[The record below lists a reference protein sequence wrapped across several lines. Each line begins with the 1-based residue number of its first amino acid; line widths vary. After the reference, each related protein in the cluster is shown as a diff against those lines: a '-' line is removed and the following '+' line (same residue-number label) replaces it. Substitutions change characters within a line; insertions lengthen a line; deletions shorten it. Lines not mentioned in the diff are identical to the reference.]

1 LKATNHSNQKFKKK
15 FGFGEP
21 KLVNKTLVF
30 IEKMEDVS
38 LVFSLLVVVS
48 LALLQIFLRNVF
60 GFGFMWAESVL
71 KILVLW
77 IALLGAMVATRENQ
91 HIKIDLLERFLPPP
105 ALLFFRKMTNVFSAI
120 ICGLAAYWSADLV
133 YYEFLDSTVAFG
145 AVPVW
150 LCQIIMPVAFC
161 VMGLRFLSHGWHK

>member
-1 LKATNHSNQKFKKK
+1 M
-15 FGFGEP
+15 
-21 KLVNKTLVF
+21 VNKTLVF
-30 IEKMEDVS
+30 IEKMEDFS
-38 LVFSLLVVVS
+38 LVLSLLVVVS

-91 HIKIDLLERFLPPP
+91 HIKIDLLERFLPPL
-105 ALLFFRKMTNVFSAI
+105 ALLLCRKMSSIFSAI

-145 AVPVW
+145 VVPVW
-150 LCQIIMPVAFC
+150 LCQMIMPIAFC
-161 VMGLRFLSHGWHK
+161 VMGLRFLSHGWNT